1 MAIPAA
7 AQRKLIQCDRRMGG
21 RRLPF
26 RKRTDRISSDG
37 MRQTAQKNGKKN
49 GKYVSENL
57 DEEPEFDIS

>member
-26 RKRTDRISSDG
+26 RERTDRISSDG
-37 MRQTAQKNGKKN
+37 MRQTAQKNGK
-49 GKYVSENL
+49 YVSENL